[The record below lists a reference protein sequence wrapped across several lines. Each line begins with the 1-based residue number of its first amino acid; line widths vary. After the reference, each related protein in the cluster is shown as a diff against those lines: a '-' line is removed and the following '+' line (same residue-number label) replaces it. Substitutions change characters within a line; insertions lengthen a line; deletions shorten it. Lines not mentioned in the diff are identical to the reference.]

1 MKYALSLA
9 KDGRILSATYEQFA
23 TENAVL
29 VDSFPE
35 GDITEY
41 KYIDG
46 EYVHEPIPVIEASVI
61 PTQLDRIEA
70 QVAFTAMMTGTLLEV

>member
-9 KDGRILSATYEQFA
+9 KDGRILSSTYEQFA